1 MIHAKTL
8 QRTAVLF
15 VFFVMALSSILTAFF
30 YMSLSTL
37 GFIPDWIFMTLWAP
51 TLALI
56 VSLIMG
62 TAISFVVARLI
73 LRPLE
78 DLITATHKV
87 ADGDFSVHVDEKDS
101 VGEFNELIKSFNR
114 MTEELGRLE
123 IFRKDFINTF
133 SHEFKT
139 PIVSIRGFA
148 KRLRD
153 DDLPPDVRREYIDII
168 ISETERLSKLS
179 TNILLLSKYE
189 NQEILSDKTEF
200 SLDEQIRR
208 SIVML
213 ERQWKQKKINWNI
226 ELESA
231 NYYGNAEMT
240 SQIWLNLLSNAI
252 KFSPEGSVI
261 SVSLTH
267 VPGGISVSIG
277 DEGPGMSEEI
287 APHVFEKFYQGDASH
302 KKEGN
307 GLGLSIVKR
316 VVELCGGSIRLKTAP
331 GEGSV
336 FTVTLPVKS
345 DTTMS
350 SLKEAG
356 K

>member
-8 QRTAVLF
+8 QRTVVLF

-37 GFIPDWIFMTLWAP
+37 RLIPDWIFMTLWAP
-51 TLALI
+51 TLALA
-56 VSLIMG
+56 VSLIIG
-62 TAISFVVARLI
+62 TAITFVVARLI

-78 DLITATHKV
+78 DLIRATHKV
-87 ADGDFSVHVDEKDS
+87 ADGDFSVHIDEKDS
-101 VGEFNELIKSFNR
+101 VAEFNELIRSFNY
-114 MTEELGRLE
+114 MTEELGRHE
-123 IFRKDFINTF
+123 IFCKDFINTF

-153 DDLPPDVRREYIDII
+153 DVLPPETRREYIDII

-189 NQEILSDKTEF
+189 NQEILTDKTEF

-208 SIVML
+208 LIVLL
-213 ERQWKQKKINWNI
+213 ERQWKQKKIGWNI
-226 ELESA
+226 ELKAA

-252 KFSPEGSVI
+252 KFSPEGSII